1 MSPRDAA
8 CGVPLAARV
17 PAMGH
22 GGTFSHTLL
31 TEANSTNAGRSV
43 LTGPPPTCWHRVL
56 GTPVLVA
63 GHRCPYLV
71 ASQAIP
77 AHRQAQHARARR
89 LRCLWTD
96 QEGRSC

>member
-1 MSPRDAA
+1 VSPRDAA

-43 LTGPPPTCWHRVL
+43 LTGPPPTRWHRAL
-56 GTPVLVA
+56 GIRVLVA

-71 ASQAIP
+71 ASQAIA
-77 AHRQAQHARARR
+77 AHRQASTARARA
-89 LRCLWTD
+89 LPSLLVD
-96 QEGRSC
+96 QERGSC

>member
-31 TEANSTNAGRSV
+31 TEANSTNAGRPF
-43 LTGPPPTCWHRVL
+43 LTGPPPTLWHRAL

-71 ASQAIP
+71 ASQAIA
-77 AHRQAQHARARR
+77 AHRQASTARARA
-89 LRCLWTD
+89 LPSLLVD
-96 QEGRSC
+96 QERGSC